1 MIYLSGWSS
10 HFASSNIC
18 YTSHTHTQSYIA
30 DYMYLAKNPI
40 SHFDADHKKIGSG
53 FVEDTVG
60 GQASGHGGGRLG
72 EGRQMVKKL
81 LCKRA
86 FDAAIET
93 ASKSKFKSK
102 ISSLF

>member
-1 MIYLSGWSS
+1 
-10 HFASSNIC
+10 
-18 YTSHTHTQSYIA
+18 
-30 DYMYLAKNPI
+30 MYLAKNPI

-60 GQASGHGGGRLG
+60 GQASGHGGGRLR

-81 LCKRA
+81 LCKRT

-93 ASKSKFKSK
+93 ANKSK
-102 ISSLF
+102 ISSLFWGSEEYHLPPSDIRIQESKEMPLRIFGS